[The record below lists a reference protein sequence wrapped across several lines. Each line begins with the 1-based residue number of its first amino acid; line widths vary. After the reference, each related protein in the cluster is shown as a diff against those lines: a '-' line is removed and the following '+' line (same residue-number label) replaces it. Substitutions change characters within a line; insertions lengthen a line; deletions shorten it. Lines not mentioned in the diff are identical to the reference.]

1 MVIGNEPKDPTA
13 PDEPIRDPSAPQPP
27 GRIDE
32 PPGPKGPGA
41 LPEQFPGKPAN
52 PRPRF

>member
-1 MVIGNEPKDPTA
+1 MSNEPKDPTA
-13 PDEPIRDPSAPQPP
+13 PDKPIKDPTGPQPP
-27 GRIDE
+27 GPIDE

-41 LPEQFPGKPAN
+41 LPEHFPGKPAN